1 MILLSSTKWLIAS
14 MAVLPSTL
22 LSGLLLSGCASDD
35 AQPSNAASAGSSS
48 NQFAEF
54 AACSKAVLEQD
65 LGQDTALVGPGV
77 DQKSGQL
84 APGSYFIAT
93 TYLAL
98 KPDQVDAALELG
110 QPIVESLASMH
121 GFVAFSLTQSATC
134 ASLRTLTVWQTEE
147 DMMAFVVSPAHLKA
161 MPRISSLSR
170 GTSNTVGWQA
180 NETDA
185 TWSQAIAHLGQGTN
199 EDR

>member
-35 AQPSNAASAGSSS
+35 SQPSNAASAGNSS

-54 AACSKAVLEQD
+54 AACSNVVLEQD
-65 LGQDTALVGPGV
+65 IGHDTALVGPGV
-77 DQKSGQL
+77 DQKSGQI

-98 KPDQVDAALELG
+98 KPDQIDVALELG

-170 GTSNTVGWQA
+170 GTSNTVAWQA
-180 NETDA
+180 SETDA
-185 TWSQAIAHLGQGTN
+185 TWSQAIAHLRQGTT
-199 EDR
+199 EDL

>member
-1 MILLSSTKWLIAS
+1 MILLSSTKWLIVS
-14 MAVLPSTL
+14 MVVLPSTL

-35 AQPSNAASAGSSS
+35 SQPSNAASAGSSS
-48 NQFAEF
+48 NQFTQF

-65 LGQDTALVGPGV
+65 IGHDSALVGPGV
-77 DQKSGQL
+77 DQKSGQI

-121 GFVAFSLTQSATC
+121 GFVAFSLTQSASC

-161 MPRISSLSR
+161 MPRISALSR
-170 GTSNTVGWQA
+170 GTSNTVGWEA
-180 NETDA
+180 SETDA
-185 TWSQAIAHLGQGTN
+185 TWSQAIAHLGQGTT
-199 EDR
+199 EDL

>member
-1 MILLSSTKWLIAS
+1 MVVLSSA
-14 MAVLPSTL
+14 L

-35 AQPSNAASAGSSS
+35 SQPSNVANAGSSS
-48 NQFAEF
+48 HQFAEF

-65 LGQDTALVGPGV
+65 IGADTALVGPGV
-77 DQKSGQL
+77 DQGSGQI

-93 TYLAL
+93 TYLAI

-110 QPIVESLASMH
+110 QPVVESLASMH
-121 GFVAFSLTQSATC
+121 GLVAFSLTQSASC

-161 MPRISSLSR
+161 MPRLSSLSR
-170 GTSNTVGWQA
+170 GTSNTVAWQA

-185 TWSQAIAHLGQGTN
+185 TWQQAIAHLAQGTT

>member
-1 MILLSSTKWLIAS
+1 MILLSPTKWLIAS
-14 MAVLPSTL
+14 KVVLSSAL
-22 LSGLLLSGCASDD
+22 LSGLILSGCASDD
-35 AQPSNAASAGSSS
+35 SQPKNAAGAGSSS
-48 NQFAEF
+48 HQFAEF

-65 LGQDTALVGPGV
+65 IGPDTALVGPGV

-84 APGSYFIAT
+84 APGSYFIAA

-185 TWSQAIAHLGQGTN
+185 TWSQAIAHLGQGTT

>member
-1 MILLSSTKWLIAS
+1 M
-14 MAVLPSTL
+14 
-22 LSGLLLSGCASDD
+22 
-35 AQPSNAASAGSSS
+35 
-48 NQFAEF
+48 
-54 AACSKAVLEQD
+54 
-65 LGQDTALVGPGV
+65 
-77 DQKSGQL
+77 
-84 APGSYFIAT
+84 
-93 TYLAL
+93 
-98 KPDQVDAALELG
+98 
-110 QPIVESLASMH
+110 ESLASMH
-121 GFVAFSLTQSATC
+121 GFVAFSLIQSATC